1 MKWEFNVFLFFAFC
15 CCFILFVTEQ
25 NNFCGIF
32 FPQKWWIMII
42 KHLRVVINGFCVGP
56 SRADLL

>member
-25 NNFCGIF
+25 NTFLWDF
-32 FPQKWWIMII
+32 FPPKMIIMII
-42 KHLRVVINGFCVGP
+42 KHLSVVGNGFCVGP